1 MLGMHLGIQREAAAP
16 LNATFEEKAMV
27 ADSQIVFFFPQFCF
41 APFSFHLFF
50 FLLSLWVRDT
60 CRVHLLHLVAKT
72 KSVKFYKTIVLLVP
86 LNYLFRDMI
95 VSHELM

>member
-16 LNATFEEKAMV
+16 LNVTCEEKAMV
-27 ADSQIVFFFPQFCF
+27 ADSIFSPQFCF